1 MQTATLKI
9 LSFCMK
15 AIYLVLLTALLAGR
29 TPAQMQSP
37 QNLLLNGEFHFQSFD
52 NSRDAKAVEY
62 RSGSI
67 PFWDQ
72 ENYGDVEVVRAP
84 RVDDFKP
91 RFPVEGVAVLHPGK
105 TLSQFSL
112 LSEMKI
118 GDGDTV
124 SLSAFGFQKKPG
136 SLQASVLQMRAD
148 SESGEWSPKDF
159 GQNDARTFPKMA
171 RGELIPAAP
180 QSVVSGTENDFEIK
194 IENIKIVSNGKENPK
209 DGAAINTVGLQ
220 IEFTNTSDADVWIYS
235 PCLTRSTPA
244 LNRLPAS
251 RELPA
256 YYRYLPRTISK
267 LRRGEPLHIIAMGSS
282 IDRASANPPLYRYD
296 EDTKSKTYKQPIS
309 KPDFLFDGEE
319 VGHPEWTPYIG
330 QWRHF
335 FSYTGRMRREL
346 MRRWNYPSDKIL
358 MNYMACDGSSI
369 GESHSA
375 LEAWSTLALPP
386 DPETNGQSAGK
397 SWTELYPAIFARPE
411 GARPDLVIFGSG
423 ANEKIDG
430 ADEVAAFEGAI
441 RWFQHRYP
449 NIEFVFCMW
458 QNRESYTPNT
468 GMLKDLSLRYGIP
481 FIDFGREF
489 DLATRDV
496 NSYSLTPRDGH
507 PQAGAHYIWGQQ
519 LARAF
524 QPVDPIAPGA
534 PQQQLPE
541 RISPYTPGWEGEM
554 QTYEAGSPRIYKDKA
569 FVLDDTVV
577 NLWAGSGQPTVG
589 VLVDGQK
596 HSGSRLKP
604 MTKRDPRNSVFA
616 TGALSLGDRH
626 ILELTDADGKIAAVD
641 SKIAF
646 GREQIGVADARW
658 KIAGKKIEKFDSAWG
673 APYGSQKVVL
683 NPGETATLQFEGDAV
698 SVAWLD
704 DAGAGVL
711 QATIDGAEKWKQPAN
726 QPFIFASG
734 EKLFLENRKGIR
746 DLAPGAH
753 ALAVTALEK
762 PVTLLGAFV
771 YQK

>member
-1 MQTATLKI
+1 
-9 LSFCMK
+9 MK
-15 AIYLVLLTALLAGR
+15 AISLILLTAALAGS
-29 TPAQMQSP
+29 TQAQMQTP

-72 ENYGDVEVVRAP
+72 ENYGDVEVIRAP
-84 RVDDFKP
+84 RVDGFKP
-91 RFPVEGVAVLHPGK
+91 RFPVDGVAVLHPGK
-105 TLSQFSL
+105 TLSQFAL

-118 GDGDTV
+118 GDGDVV
-124 SLSAFGFQKKPG
+124 SLSVLGHQIKPG
-136 SLQASVLQMRAD
+136 ALQARVSQMRTD
-148 SESGEWSPKDF
+148 SEGGEWSPKDF
-159 GQNDARTFPKMA
+159 GQSDVRAFPKMA
-171 RGELIPAAP
+171 RGELIPSATQNA
-180 QSVVSGTENDFEIK
+180 VSSAENDFEIK
-194 IENIKIVSNGKENPK
+194 IENIKIVSSAKENPN
-209 DGAAINTVGLQ
+209 DGSNATNTVGLK
-220 IEFTNTSDADVWIYS
+220 IEFTNTSDADVWVYS

-244 LNRLPAS
+244 VNRVPAARALPD
-251 RELPA
+251 

-296 EDTKSKTYKQPIS
+296 EDPKSKTYKQPLS
-309 KPDFLFDGEE
+309 KGDFLFDGAE
-319 VGHPEWTPYIG
+319 VGHPEWTPTIG

-335 FSYTGRMRREL
+335 FSYTGRMRLEL
-346 MRRWNYPSDKIL
+346 MRRWNYPSNKIL
-358 MNYMACDGSSI
+358 LNYMACDGSAI

-375 LEAWSTLALPP
+375 LQAWSTLSLPP
-386 DPETNGQSAGK
+386 NPETNGQSEGK
-397 SWTELYPAIFARPE
+397 SWQELYPAIFARPE
-411 GARPDLVIFGSG
+411 GARPDLVVLGSG

-430 ADEVAAFEGAI
+430 TDEIAAFEGAI
-441 RWFQHRYP
+441 RWYQHHYP

-519 LARAF
+519 LAGAF
-524 QPVDPIAPGA
+524 QPTDPIKPGA

-541 RISPYTPGWEGEM
+541 RISEYTRGWEGEM
-554 QTYEAGSPRIYKDKA
+554 QTYEAGSPRIVNEKA

-577 NLWAGSGQPTVG
+577 NLWSSSAQPTVG

-596 HSGSRLKP
+596 RSGSRLKP
-604 MTKRDPRNSVFA
+604 MLKRDPRNSVFA

-646 GREQIGVADARW
+646 GREQIAAADARW
-658 KIAGKKIEKFDSAWG
+658 NIPNKKVEAFNSAWG

-683 NPGETATLQFEGDAV
+683 NPGEKATLQFQGDVV
-698 SVAWLD
+698 SIAWLD

-711 QATIDGAEKWKQPAN
+711 RAAIDGVETWKQPTN
-726 QPFIFASG
+726 QPFVFADG
-734 EKLFLENRKGIR
+734 KKVFLENRKGIR
-746 DLAPGAH
+746 NLSPGAH
-753 ALAVTALEK
+753 TLEVTALEK

-771 YQK
+771 YKN

>member
-1 MQTATLKI
+1 MKPFLFAAAFAIASTIVAHAQATNP
-9 LSFCMK
+9 SM
-15 AIYLVLLTALLAGR
+15 
-29 TPAQMQSP
+29 
-37 QNLLLNGEFHFQSFD
+37 QNLLLNGEFYFQSFD
-52 NSRDAKAVEY
+52 NSRDAKAAEF

-72 ENYGDVEVVRAP
+72 ENYGDVEVIRAP
-84 RVDDFKP
+84 RVDNFKP
-91 RFPVEGVAVLHPGK
+91 RFPADGVAVLHPGK

-118 GDGDTV
+118 GDGDIV
-124 SLSAFGFQKKPG
+124 ALSVFGFQKKPG
-136 SLQASVLQMRAD
+136 SVAARVSQMRTD
-148 SESGEWSPKDF
+148 SEAGEWSPKDF
-159 GQNDARTFPKMA
+159 GQADARTFPKMA
-171 RGELIPAAP
+171 RGELIPSVP
-180 QSVVSGTENDFEIK
+180 QSAVSGTENDFEIK
-194 IENIKIVSNGKENPK
+194 IENIKIVSNGKDNPK
-209 DGAAINTVGLQ
+209 DGSDAINTVGLQ
-220 IEFTNTSDADVWIYS
+220 IEFTNTSDADIWIYS
-235 PCLTRSTPA
+235 PCLSRSTPA
-244 LNRLPAS
+244 LNRLPAA
-251 RELPA
+251 RALPD

-296 EDTKSKTYKQPIS
+296 EDPKSKTYKQPLS
-309 KPDFLFDGEE
+309 KGDFLFDGEE
-319 VGHPEWTPYIG
+319 VGHPEWTPTIG

-358 MNYMACDGSSI
+358 LNYMACDGSSI

-375 LEAWSTLALPP
+375 LEAWSNLSLPP

-397 SWTELYPAIFARPE
+397 SWEELYPQLFARPE

-430 ADEVAAFEGAI
+430 ANEVAAFEGAI
-441 RWFQHRYP
+441 RWFQHHYP

-489 DLATRDV
+489 NLATRDV

-507 PQAGAHYIWGQQ
+507 PQAAAHYIWGQQ

-541 RISPYTPGWEGEM
+541 RISPYTRGWEGEM
-554 QTYEAGSPRIYKDKA
+554 QTYEAGSPRIYQEKA

-577 NLWAGSGQPTVG
+577 NLWASSAAATVG

-596 HSGSRLKP
+596 RSGSRFKP

-616 TGALSLGDRH
+616 AGALSLGDRH
-626 ILELTDADGKIAAVD
+626 ILELTEADGKIAAVD

-646 GREQIGVADARW
+646 GREKISVEDARW
-658 KIAGKKIEKFDSAWG
+658 KIANKKVEKFSSAWG
-673 APYGSQKVVL
+673 APFGSQKVVL
-683 NPGETATLQFEGDAV
+683 NPGEKATLQFQGEAV
-698 SVAWLD
+698 SIAWLD
-704 DAGAGVL
+704 DATAGVL
-711 QATIDGAEKWKQPAN
+711 QAAIDGIEKWKQPAN
-726 QPFIFASG
+726 QPFVFASG
-734 EKLFLENRKGIR
+734 EKAFLENRKGITN
-746 DLAPGAH
+746 LSPGAH
-753 ALAVTALEK
+753 TLEITALEK
-762 PVTLLGAFV
+762 PVTILGAFV
-771 YQK
+771 YGG